1 VSRQRSV
8 ASTIRLIRCLVSL
21 LLVASTRASAQ
32 GDTVLARPTSAREAV
47 ALGVKLLGIY
57 DRNTGEWIARAV
69 VRDTLGHELLSSKS
83 GLVALN
89 ALAPVLGAYL
99 LEVSKP
105 GYQTQ
110 RVRIA
115 ENGGA
120 EFMIALEPDAVG
132 AARLP
137 AVVTEARVSL
147 ESDPGLA
154 DGFFRR
160 CEAGVK
166 CVGRRDLDLHPTAGL
181 PDLLAR
187 VNGIHLQCAVP
198 MPVNKLRTGS
208 RDIRN
213 NSLDYASEC
222 GVRMVKSLPDANDPY
237 CAPTYFVN
245 GRPWHPETGTGDSQE
260 QLSKVITPAT
270 ISGIEVY
277 LPNDRK
283 PVRFEMPPLKAQPRC
298 GAVVIWTR

>member
-1 VSRQRSV
+1 M
-8 ASTIRLIRCLVSL
+8 RLIRCVFAL
-21 LLVASTRASAQ
+21 LFLTSAQASAQ
-32 GDTVLARPTSAREAV
+32 GDTMVARPTSAREAV
-47 ALGVKLLGIY
+47 ALGVKLLGIS
-57 DRNTGEWIARAV
+57 DRNTGEWIERAI

-89 ALAPVLGAYL
+89 ALTPVLGAYL
-99 LEVSKP
+99 LEVRKP

-110 RVRIA
+110 RVRIP
-115 ENGGA
+115 ENAA

-132 AARLP
+132 ATKLP

-166 CVGRRDLDLHPTAGL
+166 CVGRRDLDLHPTAGV

-198 MPVNKLRTGS
+198 MPVNKVRTGP

-213 NSLDYASEC
+213 NSIDYVSEC
-222 GVRMVKSLPDANDPY
+222 GVRMVKSLPDAKDPY
-237 CAPTYFVN
+237 CAPSYFLN
-245 GRPWHPETGTGDSQE
+245 GIPWNPDTGTGDSQA
-260 QLSKVITPAT
+260 QLAKVLAPGVIT
-270 ISGIEVY
+270 GIEVY
-277 LPNDRK
+277 LPSDRK
-283 PVRFEMPPLKAQPRC
+283 PVRFEMPPLKAMPRC

>member
-1 VSRQRSV
+1 MV
-8 ASTIRLIRCLVSL
+8 
-21 LLVASTRASAQ
+21 
-32 GDTVLARPTSAREAV
+32 ARPTSAREAV

-57 DRNTGEWIARAV
+57 DRSTGQWIERAV

-99 LEVSKP
+99 LEVRKP
-105 GYQTQ
+105 GYQTL
-110 RVRIA
+110 RVRIQ
-115 ENGGA
+115 ENAA
-120 EFMIALEPDAVG
+120 EFMIALEPDTVT
-132 AARLP
+132 AATLP
-137 AVVTEARVSL
+137 AVVTEARMSL
-147 ESDPGLA
+147 EADPGLA

-187 VNGIHLQCAVP
+187 VNGIHVQCAVP
-198 MPVNKLRTGS
+198 MPVNKMKTGP

-213 NSLDYASEC
+213 NSLDYVNEC
-222 GVRMVKSLPDANDPY
+222 GVRMVKSLPDANNPY
-237 CAPTYFVN
+237 CAPTYFLN
-245 GRPWHPETGTGDSQE
+245 GIPWNPETGIGDSQA
-260 QLSKVITPAT
+260 QLSKVLAPAS
-270 ISGIEVY
+270 INGIEVY

-283 PVRFEMPPLKAQPRC
+283 PARFETPPLKATPRC